1 MTEECKPEKVHQSVI
16 ERIVELISD
25 ELIELKELIHSPNSF
40 IIKIVNKTLFEYQSI
55 QTFIRRDE

>member
-1 MTEECKPEKVHQSVI
+1 MTEECKPEKVHQAVI

-25 ELIELKELIHSPNSF
+25 ELIELNELIHSANSF
-40 IIKIVNKTLFEYQSI
+40 IVKIVNKTLFEYQSI